1 MSNIIYS
8 SWPQLCQELYPL
20 TNMNKLYTSVLFLN
34 LKKFLIIF
42 FFKDADEKIKTGHT
56 FYYSLVIRW

>member
-8 SWPQLCQELYPL
+8 SLPQLCQELYPL
-20 TNMNKLYTSVLFLN
+20 TNWNKLYTAVLFLN
-34 LKKFLIIF
+34 LLLLLLL
-42 FFKDADEKIKTGHT
+42 FKHADEKITGHT

>member
-8 SWPQLCQELYPL
+8 SLPQLCQELYPL
-20 TNMNKLYTSVLFLN
+20 TNWNKLYTAVLFLN
-34 LKKFLIIF
+34 LLLLLL
-42 FFKDADEKIKTGHT
+42 FKHADEKITGHT

>member
-8 SWPQLCQELYPL
+8 SLPQLCQELYPL
-20 TNMNKLYTSVLFLN
+20 TNWNKLYTAVLFLN
-34 LKKFLIIF
+34 LLLLL

>member
-8 SWPQLCQELYPL
+8 SLPQLCQELYPL
-20 TNMNKLYTSVLFLN
+20 TNWNKLYTAVLFLN
-34 LKKFLIIF
+34 LLLLL

-56 FYYSLVIRW
+56 FYYSLVIR

>member
-8 SWPQLCQELYPL
+8 SLPQLCQELYPL
-20 TNMNKLYTSVLFLN
+20 TNWNKLYTSVLL
-34 LKKFLIIF
+34 LL

-56 FYYSLVIRW
+56 SYYSLVIRW

>member
-8 SWPQLCQELYPL
+8 SLPQLCQELYPL
-20 TNMNKLYTSVLFLN
+20 TNWNKLYTAVLFLN
-34 LKKFLIIF
+34 LLLL
-42 FFKDADEKIKTGHT
+42 FKHADEKITGHT